1 MQKYKDIPSW
11 WFWVLLLGNTIL
23 GMIIVQQWPHIF
35 QLPWWGVL
43 LGFIISI
50 VFTLPLGVLAATTNR
65 VCTRQYKLTIPVNM
79 LHTAFGYN
87 AVN

>member
-11 WFWVLLLGNTIL
+11 WFWVLFLGNTIL
-23 GMIIVQQWPHIF
+23 GMIIVHQWPHIF
-35 QLPWWGVL
+35 QLPWWGVI

-50 VFTLPLGVLAATTNR
+50 IFTLPLGVLAATTNR
-65 VCTRQYKLTIPVNM
+65 VCTRQYKLTIPVM
-79 LHTAFGYN
+79 LHTSFGYN